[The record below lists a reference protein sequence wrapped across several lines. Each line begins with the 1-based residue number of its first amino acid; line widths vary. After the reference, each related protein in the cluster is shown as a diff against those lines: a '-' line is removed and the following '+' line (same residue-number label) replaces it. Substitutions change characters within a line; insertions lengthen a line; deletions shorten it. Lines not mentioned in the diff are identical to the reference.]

1 MTRAKAVLWDMDGTL
16 VDSEPLAVEALRL
29 AMAEAGLPP
38 LPDLHDRVVGRAA
51 DDLYRWFVTDFGLSL
66 DPLTW
71 ERRKH
76 HHYFLAAASGLRGF
90 AAALACW
97 QRLDLA
103 GVAQA
108 VVSNSDRAIVDV
120 NLRAVGLARPGLIT
134 VSRNDLRRG
143 KPDPEGYL
151 RAAWLLQVAPADCL
165 VIEDS
170 DSGAAAGLASGI
182 RTLFVP
188 HATGPVPAGAT
199 RLAEMA
205 ELDVL
210 VAGV

>member
-1 MTRAKAVLWDMDGTL
+1 MTRIKAVLWDMDGTL
-16 VDSEPLAVEALRL
+16 VDSEPLAVEALHR
-29 AMAEAGLPP
+29 AMTEAGLEVP
-38 LPDLHDRVVGRAA
+38 PDLHDRVVGRAA
-51 DDLYRWFVTDFGLSL
+51 DDLYRWFVADFGLQM
-66 DPLTW
+66 DPVAW

-76 HHYFLAAASGLRGF
+76 HHYFLTAAKLRGF
-90 AAALACW
+90 PEAIACW
-97 QRLDLA
+97 HRLDLA

-134 VSRNDLRRG
+134 VARNDLRRG

-151 RAAWLLQVAPADCL
+151 RAAWLLEAGIADCL

-170 DSGAAAGLASGI
+170 SSGAAAGLASGI

-188 HATGPVPAGAT
+188 HTTMSAPAGVT
-199 RLAEMA
+199 QLADMA
-205 ELDVL
+205 ELDAL
-210 VAGV
+210 IAGA